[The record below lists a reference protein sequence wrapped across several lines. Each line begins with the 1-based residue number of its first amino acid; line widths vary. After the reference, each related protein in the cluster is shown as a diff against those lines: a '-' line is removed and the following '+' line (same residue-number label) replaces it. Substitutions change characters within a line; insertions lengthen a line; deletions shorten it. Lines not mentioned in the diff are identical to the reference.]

1 MIAGLQTREE
11 EIMTDFQFK
20 ALMAMVLEIAEKS
33 ESLEEV
39 KKALRRLASGQLD
52 EKAGVKDSGD

>member
-1 MIAGLQTREE
+1 
-11 EIMTDFQFK
+11 
-20 ALMAMVLEIAEKS
+20 MAMVLEIAEKS

>member
-1 MIAGLQTREE
+1 VSQAATREE

-33 ESLEEV
+33 DNLEEV

-52 EKAGVKDSGD
+52 EKEDQNSTRKE

>member
-1 MIAGLQTREE
+1 MVVSLQTREE

-39 KKALRRLASGQLD
+39 KKALRKLASGQFD
-52 EKAGVKDSGD
+52 EKPIAEKKD